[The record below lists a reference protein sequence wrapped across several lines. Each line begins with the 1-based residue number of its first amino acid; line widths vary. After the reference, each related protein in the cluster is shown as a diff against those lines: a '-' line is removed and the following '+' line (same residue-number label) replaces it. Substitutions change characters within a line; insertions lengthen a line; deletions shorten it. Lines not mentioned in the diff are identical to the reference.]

1 MAGSDSCHAAHTSR
15 YEFANDIIRI
25 MQDLS
30 GQTGGW
36 AKVRPITTDQ
46 YPLPARRPRNPV
58 MSKDKVK
65 RVFGIEM
72 PDWTEQLQACL
83 CGLSA
88 DASVSDRAAR

>member
-1 MAGSDSCHAAHTSR
+1 MYHLAANGQTSR

-25 MQDLS
+25 MQDVS

-36 AKVRPITTDQ
+36 AKVKPITTDQ

-65 RVFGIEM
+65 RIFGV
-72 PDWTEQLQACL
+72 QLAHWEHQLRSCL
-83 CGLSA
+83 AERGG
-88 DASVSDRAAR
+88 RQ

>member
-46 YPLPARRPRNPV
+46 YPLPARRPRSPV

-72 PDWTEQLQACL
+72 AHWEHPLRSCL
-83 CGLSA
+83 AELGG
-88 DASVSDRAAR
+88 RQ